1 MPLYNNNM
9 VVIETQAQLEHFAWD
24 IMNNMPY
31 IPENIRF
38 LIIIEP
44 EAFNNLVKQIV
55 PPWARP
61 EDEGDRFIYNSQA
74 GVEFGVKKGSNESI

>member
-9 VVIETQAQLEHFAWD
+9 VVIETHAQLEHFAWD
-24 IMNNMPY
+24 IANNMPY
-31 IPENIRF
+31 IPENVRF

-44 EAFNNLVKQIV
+44 EAFSNLIKEIV
-55 PPWARP
+55 PSWARP

-74 GVEFGVKKGSNESI
+74 GVEFGIKKKDYESV

>member
-1 MPLYNNNM
+1 MMYFYKKNM

-24 IMNNMPY
+24 IKNNMPY
-31 IPENIRF
+31 IPENLRF
-38 LIIIEP
+38 LIIVKP
-44 EAFNNLVKQIV
+44 EAFSNLVKEIV

-74 GVEFGVKKGSNESI
+74 GIEFGIKKGE